1 MSKNI
6 SKNYRF
12 VKITILMSFVVLKI
26 AIGTVFFVPIFSQ
39 NEQEPMKITYLP
51 EKDTNLIEIPND
63 LVFTNLSID
72 DNININKNKLNK
84 EESEGGVIEE
94 DTVEEEELEYIKEK
108 VMEVTA
114 YTAGYESTGKTPD
127 HPAYGVT
134 ASGEIVQE
142 NHTIACPPRY
152 PFGTV
157 IEIEGFDGIEFVCE
171 DRGGAI
177 RGDKLDVYIADLDEA
192 IQFGRQK
199 LEVKIIEW
207 GG

>member
-39 NEQEPMKITYLP
+39 NEQEPMKITYSP

-84 EESEGGVIEE
+84 EEGEVDVI
-94 DTVEEEELEYIKEK
+94 EEEELEYIKEMT
-108 VMEVTA
+108 VEATA
-114 YTAGYESTGKTPD
+114 YVALCDTGCIGITKTGYDVRETIHYEDMRIIAVDPNVIPLYSIVEVDTGEKVFAAIALDTGGDIKSRRIDILMSTTEK
-127 HPAYGVT
+127 AW
-134 ASGEIVQE
+134 E
-142 NHTIACPPRY
+142 
-152 PFGTV
+152 
-157 IEIEGFDGIEFVCE
+157 
-171 DRGGAI
+171 
-177 RGDKLDVYIADLDEA
+177 
-192 IQFGRQK
+192 FGRRDV
-199 LEVKIIEW
+199 EVKIIEW